1 MAVAAFWL
9 ALAAVLI
16 ASRWKAKHV
25 EALRHET
32 ARLLIQKDGAVDL
45 AQIKDFLYPPP
56 PPCPPLPPGHPWAQY
71 RPDKT
76 YRGLRAAGTVLMFA
90 AFGVAALVAAFMLA
104 TQRPFFMET
113 AVGTASFFFLLGM
126 GLFFA
131 ARFMKPQDA

>member
-32 ARLLIQKDGAVDL
+32 ARLLIQKDGNVDL
-45 AQIKDFLYPPP
+45 AQIRNFLYPPP

-76 YRGLRAAGTVLMFA
+76 YRGLRAVGAVLMFA
-90 AFGVAALVAAFMLA
+90 AVGVTTLVAASMLA
-104 TQRPFFMET
+104 AQRAYVAET
-113 AVGTASFFFLLGM
+113 ALGAGAFFLLLGM

-131 ARFMKPQDA
+131 SRFVKPQDA